1 MRGRGGQRGGTSCRT
16 PRCCTTQ
23 TFPGLRKTSLR
34 WEKRFGKMQSVMT
47 SVSDVGQAVPIKAQE
62 AHSDTLSLEH
72 IFVSS
77 FVGKQ
82 RFFFASNEFEQ
93 WKLCNLEI
101 GKLGLYGTGEA
112 NLNLDRDCSLGFL
125 SNTTVCQTCDDL

>member
-16 PRCCTTQ
+16 PLCCTTQ

-82 RFFFASNEFEQ
+82 RFFFCFKRIRAVEAMQFGDRKAGFV
-93 WKLCNLEI
+93 WDWR
-101 GKLGLYGTGEA
+101 GKLESGQRLQFGLPQQHHG
-112 NLNLDRDCSLGFL
+112 LPDM
-125 SNTTVCQTCDDL
+125 

>member
-1 MRGRGGQRGGTSCRT
+1 
-16 PRCCTTQ
+16 
-23 TFPGLRKTSLR
+23 
-34 WEKRFGKMQSVMT
+34 MQSVMT

-82 RFFFASNEFEQ
+82 S
-93 WKLCNLEI
+93 
-101 GKLGLYGTGEA
+101 
-112 NLNLDRDCSLGFL
+112 FL
-125 SNTTVCQTCDDL
+125 LLQTNPSSGSYAIWR